1 MSGAFHTIDAANAP
15 SLGDIRIAGP
25 DDLIYVMP
33 TAVERKDFPKYWEAI
48 GVAKV
53 RGALV
58 HVMNREEKQ

>member
-15 SLGDIRIAGP
+15 AIGDIRTAGP

-33 TAVERKDFPKYWEAI
+33 TAVERKDFPRYWEAV

-53 RGALV
+53 RGAFV
-58 HVMNREEKQ
+58 HVMNREES